1 MELLE
6 KLYRWGPVFFGIG
19 FLAPL
24 IAQGMTA
31 LDLDAPFG
39 LSQIQFGLLV
49 GTGWGL
55 IAKVGGRWI

>member
-1 MELLE
+1 MQILKLLMP
-6 KLYRWGPVFFGIG
+6 WGPVFFGIG

-31 LDLDAPFG
+31 LDLGAPFS
-39 LSQIQFGLLV
+39 LSEIEFGLLV

-55 IAKVGGRWI
+55 IAKAGGRWI